1 MLKTDRVIVV
11 EGKYDAIKL
20 ANIIDAPIFRT
31 DGFGIFQDDE
41 KLELLRKL
49 AQTRGLLILTDSDSA
64 GFLIRNYL
72 KSSIPE
78 DQLLQVFI
86 PDVPGKERRKAAPGK
101 EGKLGVEGI
110 PDDVLIACLKRAGIT
125 ETGEE
130 RPAAR
135 AGARRVTVQDF
146 YADGLS
152 GGTGSRQKR
161 LALQKQLELPE
172 RMTAKQL
179 RQVINMLIS
188 YDEYKELVRTL

>member
-31 DGFGIFQDDE
+31 DGFGIFKDDE

-49 AQTRGLLILTDSDSA
+49 AESRGLLILTDSDSA

-78 DQLLQVFI
+78 DRLLQVFV
-86 PDVPGKERRKAAPGK
+86 PDMPGKERRKAAPGK

-125 ETGEE
+125 EAGEE
-130 RPAAR
+130 DPAAR
-135 AGARRVTVQDF
+135 AGARRVTEQDF
-146 YADGLS
+146 YEDGLS

-161 LALQKQLELPE
+161 LALQKQLALPE

-179 RQVINMLIS
+179 LQVINMLIP